1 MRHRIFAHIIW
12 TTRDRAPAIDRA
24 GAELLWRMLPRIAR
38 QERALVLEIGIV
50 RTHVHLLI
58 RLHPTTAIPRLMQ
71 RMKGGTSVLANR
83 GGTAHHELRWA
94 RGYNITSVHPAGI
107 QAVRQY
113 VRNQHLRHPAESIPD
128 WPPNVALATRAEP
141 RL

>member
-1 MRHRIFAHIIW
+1 
-12 TTRDRAPAIDRA
+12 
-24 GAELLWRMLPRIAR
+24 MLPRIAT

-58 RLHPTTAIPRLMQ
+58 QLHPTTAIPRLLQ
-71 RMKGGTSVLANR
+71 RMKGGTSVAR
-83 GGTAHHELRWA
+83 HELRWA
-94 RGYNITSVHPAGI
+94 KGYNITSVHPAGLEM
-107 QAVRQY
+107 VRQY
-113 VRNQHLRHPAESIPD
+113 VRNQHLRHPTEAIPN